1 MTKGKKIALGVF
13 IAGGAIGMLVSLGIA
28 QMIHMTGDDKFCV
41 SCHVME
47 PMRDAYLN
55 DIHGGKNRVGVKAD
69 CVACHLPHNNVLNYV
84 FRKAYNGA
92 TEAAAMV
99 FSDPYKYDWETRR
112 KNRKHFVYDSGCISC
127 HKELKTATNSNLKS
141 FLPHRDYFNGA
152 SKKTCAECHEHVGHK
167 NLGLHLKKANFDTNQ
182 SN

>member
-47 PMRDAYLN
+47 PMRDAYLD

-69 CVACHLPHNNVLNYV
+69 CVAYHLPHNNVLNYV

-92 TEAAAMV
+92 AEAAAMV
-99 FSDPYKYDWETRR
+99 LSDPYKIHTNMIGRR
-112 KNRKHFVYDSGCISC
+112 VAKIANILFMIVAVYPVI
-127 HKELKTATNSNLKS
+127 KS
-141 FLPHRDYFNGA
+141 
-152 SKKTCAECHEHVGHK
+152 
-167 NLGLHLKKANFDTNQ
+167 
-182 SN
+182 

>member
-69 CVACHLPHNNVLNYV
+69 CVACHLPHDNVLNYV

-99 FSDPYKYDWETRR
+99 FLIRINMIGRCVVKIANILLMILP
-112 KNRKHFVYDSGCISC
+112 VCPVI
-127 HKELKTATNSNLKS
+127 KS
-141 FLPHRDYFNGA
+141 
-152 SKKTCAECHEHVGHK
+152 
-167 NLGLHLKKANFDTNQ
+167 
-182 SN
+182 

>member
-47 PMRDAYLN
+47 PMRDAYLD

-69 CVACHLPHNNVLNYV
+69 CVACHLPHDNVLNYV

-99 FSDPYKYDWETRR
+99 FLIRINMIGRCVVKIA
-112 KNRKHFVYDSGCISC
+112 NILFMIVAVYPVI
-127 HKELKTATNSNLKS
+127 KS
-141 FLPHRDYFNGA
+141 
-152 SKKTCAECHEHVGHK
+152 
-167 NLGLHLKKANFDTNQ
+167 
-182 SN
+182 

>member
-1 MTKGKKIALGVF
+1 MTQGQKIALGVF

-69 CVACHLPHNNVLNYV
+69 CVACHLPHDNVLNYV

-99 FSDPYKYDWETRR
+99 FLIRINMIGRCVVKIA
-112 KNRKHFVYDSGCISC
+112 NILFMILAVYPVI
-127 HKELKTATNSNLKS
+127 KS
-141 FLPHRDYFNGA
+141 
-152 SKKTCAECHEHVGHK
+152 
-167 NLGLHLKKANFDTNQ
+167 
-182 SN
+182 

>member
-69 CVACHLPHNNVLNYV
+69 CVACHLPHDNVLNYV

-99 FSDPYKYDWETRR
+99 FLIRINMIGRCVVKIA
-112 KNRKHFVYDSGCISC
+112 NILFMIVAVYPVI
-127 HKELKTATNSNLKS
+127 KS
-141 FLPHRDYFNGA
+141 
-152 SKKTCAECHEHVGHK
+152 
-167 NLGLHLKKANFDTNQ
+167 
-182 SN
+182 

>member
-1 MTKGKKIALGVF
+1 MTKDKKIALGVF

-28 QMIHMTGDDKFCV
+28 QMIHATGDDKFCV

-69 CVACHLPHNNVLNYV
+69 CVACHLPHDNVLNYV

-99 FSDPYKYDWETRR
+99 FLIRINMIGRCVVKIA
-112 KNRKHFVYDSGCISC
+112 NILFMILAVYPVI
-127 HKELKTATNSNLKS
+127 KS
-141 FLPHRDYFNGA
+141 
-152 SKKTCAECHEHVGHK
+152 
-167 NLGLHLKKANFDTNQ
+167 
-182 SN
+182 

>member
-69 CVACHLPHNNVLNYV
+69 CVACHLPHDNVLNYV

-99 FSDPYKYDWETRR
+99 FLIRINMIGRCVVKIA
-112 KNRKHFVYDSGCISC
+112 NILFMILAVYPVI
-127 HKELKTATNSNLKS
+127 KS
-141 FLPHRDYFNGA
+141 
-152 SKKTCAECHEHVGHK
+152 
-167 NLGLHLKKANFDTNQ
+167 
-182 SN
+182 